1 MPELRHRVSCLE
13 LLEGYLDTEGVAYTI
28 DEHPPRYTAQ
38 ELAQVEHVSG
48 RLIAKAVMVAA
59 DGTPVMVVM
68 PGVAKVDLGAVRKA
82 LGADEIRLAAEEEFD
97 HLFIDCEVG
106 AIHRSGISTACL
118 CARTRRWHVT
128 R

>member
-1 MPELRHRVSCLE
+1 MLLERHRVSCLE

-48 RLIAKAVMVAA
+48 RLIAKAVMVVAG
-59 DGTPVMVVM
+59 GTPVMVVV
-68 PGVAKVDLGAVRKA
+68 PGVAKVTSARSGRRWEPTRFVWRSRRSSVTCFPIPRLGPY
-82 LGADEIRLAAEEEFD
+82 
-97 HLFIDCEVG
+97 
-106 AIHRSGISTACL
+106 HRSGISTACL
-118 CARTRRWHVT
+118 CSWTRRWRVT